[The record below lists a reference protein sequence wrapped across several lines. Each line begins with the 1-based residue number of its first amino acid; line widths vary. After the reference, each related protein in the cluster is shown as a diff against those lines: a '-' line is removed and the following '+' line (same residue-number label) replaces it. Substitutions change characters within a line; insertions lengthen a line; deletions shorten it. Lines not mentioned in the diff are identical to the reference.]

1 MITKY
6 LKVSDL
12 IISFQFTEDKYK
24 NNSYDQIFI
33 DLTHAATA
41 AVL

>member
-6 LKVSDL
+6 LKVNDW

-24 NNSYDQIFI
+24 NNNYDQIFI